1 MDHSNDKLERLRDRA
16 DQGALSMA
24 ELLSP
29 LGDKTVAC
37 DKHGEYISTG
47 TKLHRGREIWSRCP
61 TCAGER
67 QAAEQEERRQRAAE
81 QAKADLEAKLEQVAI
96 PARFIGKTLDNFNA
110 DTEAQRAALT
120 VARDYLENFR
130 EHAKKGEGLIFSGMP
145 GTGKSHIA
153 GAILQGL
160 LPGQVGMYTT
170 CMNIIRS
177 VRGTWRKDSEQS
189 ETEVLRTYT
198 SVPLLVVDEIG
209 VQYGTDGE
217 QTILFD
223 VLDGRYR
230 NMRPTI
236 LLTNQDR
243 AGLKSFIGERAYDRL
258 TETSRWIPF
267 DWASYRLQAR
277 REAA

>member
-1 MDHSNDKLERLRDRA
+1 MTDRSTDPVNAGEAAAGLFQRLDDKQL
-16 DQGALSMA
+16 
-24 ELLSP
+24 
-29 LGDKTVAC
+29 VC
-37 DKHGEYISTG
+37 DAHGEYIAAG
-47 TKLHRGREIWSRCP
+47 IKLPRGREVRDPCP
-61 TCAGER
+61 QCRAER
-67 QAAEQEERRQRAAE
+67 DAEEQRAREVRAAE
-81 QAKADLEAKLEQVAI
+81 LAKAELEAKLEQVAI
-96 PARFIGKTLDNFNA
+96 PARFVGKTLDNFHA
-110 DTEAQRAALT
+110 VTDAQNYALT

-130 EHAKKGEGLIFSGMP
+130 AYAKRGEGLILSGMP

-160 LPGQVGMYTT
+160 LPERVGLYTT
-170 CMNIIRS
+170 CMNIMRAI
-177 VRGTWRKDSEQS
+177 RGTWRRDSERS
-189 ETEVLRTYT
+189 ESEVLGIY
-198 SVPLLVVDEIG
+198 SNVPLLVVDEIG

-243 AGLKSFIGERAYDRL
+243 AGLKQFIGERAYDRL

-267 DWASYRLQAR
+267 DWPSYRLQAR
-277 REAA
+277 KEAA